1 MKKLI
6 LYPFVTFIILS
17 NNFFNVFVHIQQF
30 FHRNG
35 SCYTDDFV
43 YRTYHAD
50 FYHYRHSNLIDIV
63 DMKAI
68 LKF

>member
-1 MKKLI
+1 MSTSTSRTRNKDLDLI
-6 LYPFVTFIILS
+6 S
-17 NNFFNVFVHIQQF
+17 
-30 FHRNG
+30 
-35 SCYTDDFV
+35 YTDDFV

-63 DMKAI
+63 DIKAI